1 MLPIGEGRASE
12 HSFYSWP
19 PTRGGHSFH
28 DERLKQRARLEQE
41 GFSLQVWSAAVLKK
55 KLRKQRQI
63 VRHFFPW
70 FEDYICGP
78 SAELDIQSYSQRATI
93 AALAK
98 QFGEVA
104 EGEHADLRKLWQEGH
119 PRKALSKLRKIKNET
134 LTWEVLPPV
143 TKAKLLRPGGTP
155 VVDLR

>member
-1 MLPIGEGRASE
+1 MAVIQCTIRTFILFLAAD
-12 HSFYSWP
+12 
-19 PTRGGHSFH
+19 TRRTQLH

-63 VRHFFPW
+63 VRHFFPLL
-70 FEDYICGP
+70 EDYICGP

-119 PRKALSKLRKIKNET
+119 PRKALSKLRKIKERDADMGSAASRYQGQT
-134 LTWEVLPPV
+134 PP
-143 TKAKLLRPGGTP
+143 PGGTP